1 MDQVWIYEI
10 YKGLERVEQSI
21 VYGTYE
27 DADTRAVS
35 RMCTIGG
42 TEYIVF

>member
-1 MDQVWIYEI
+1 MEQVWIFEI
-10 YKGLERVEQSI
+10 YKGLQMIEQSI

-42 TEYIVF
+42 TDYIVF